1 MLQNLHI
8 KNIALIDELDIS
20 FDEGLNVLTGET
32 GAGKSVI
39 IGSIGIG
46 LGGKFDKE
54 LLRDSEK
61 DGMVELTFS
70 VDNERIKNRLKEV
83 DIDITEDVIIISRRI
98 KGGRTISRINDMTCT
113 ASKLKEVAEIII
125 NLHAQHEQQ
134 TLLDQAK
141 HLRIIDDSDDRI
153 RAAKEKV
160 SEAYRA
166 YREVHDR
173 IVDMEVRAQDRT
185 RELDYLEYEIN
196 EIEAAKLIPGEDS
209 ELEEDFR
216 KMQCSADI
224 RDITGE
230 VYMITGYDRGDSAG
244 SSLSRACA
252 KLKELEKYD
261 GGEKAS
267 ELFEGLT
274 EIDSLLSDF
283 NHDLTEYIQAN
294 EFEPAVL
301 EETEKRLNLINSLK
315 LKYGKTIE
323 DITDNLEGFRKSR
336 DELQNYDATLLK
348 LKTEEE
354 ELKEKLET
362 ASEELSILRK
372 EAADALSQNIEE
384 ALKKLNFSEVHF
396 RTEMEKLSEL
406 GPSGRD
412 KAVFMISTNVGEPEK
427 PLNMVASGGELSRV
441 MLAVKSCLSD
451 AEDTPTLVFDEID
464 VGISGIT
471 AGKVA
476 EMMKELS
483 RSRQIITITHLPQI
497 ASAADHSFVIE
508 KNIEN
513 GKTHTS
519 IRPIYGEERVQEIA
533 RILGGD
539 KITDAVLE
547 SAREM
552 LCFSDPKDVIIK

>member
-20 FDEGLNVLTGET
+20 FEEGLNVLTGET

-54 LLRDSEK
+54 LLRDSEA
-61 DGMVELTFS
+61 DGMVELTFDI
-70 VDNERIKNRLKEV
+70 DNENLKERLKET
-83 DIDITEDVIIISRRI
+83 DIDVSEDVIIISRRI
-98 KGGRTISRINDMTCT
+98 KAGRTISRINDMTCT
-113 ASKLKEVAEIII
+113 AAKLKEVAQILI

-134 TLLDQAK
+134 TLLDPAK
-141 HLRIIDDSDDRI
+141 HLRIIDESDEGI
-153 RAAKEKV
+153 RSAKEKV
-160 SEAYRA
+160 SDAYHS
-166 YREVHDR
+166 YKSVHER
-173 IVDMEVRAQDRT
+173 IIEMESKAESYLK
-185 RELDYLEYEIN
+185 ELDYLEYEIN
-196 EIEAAKLIPGEDS
+196 EIEAASLKDGEDE
-209 ELEEDFR
+209 ELEEDYR
-216 KMQCSADI
+216 RMQAAADI
-224 RDITGE
+224 RDMTGE
-230 VYMITGYDRGDSAG
+230 VYQITGYDRGDSAG
-244 SSLSRACA
+244 SSLSRACGR
-252 KLKELEKYD
+252 LKELEKYD
-261 GGEKAS
+261 SSDRAS
-267 ELFEGLT
+267 GLLEGLT
-274 EIDSLLSDF
+274 AIDSLLSDF
-283 NHDLTEYIQAN
+283 NRDLTEYIQDN
-294 EFEPAVL
+294 EYEPSAL
-301 EETEKRLNLINSLK
+301 EETEKRLDVINSLK
-315 LKYGKTIE
+315 MKYGRTIE
-323 DITDNLEGFRKSR
+323 EILESLDKFKKDR
-336 DELQNYDATLLK
+336 DELLDYDTTLQKLKDEEKKLLATLEK
-348 LKTEEE
+348 ASD
-354 ELKEKLET
+354 ELT
-362 ASEELSILRK
+362 VLRK
-372 EAADALSQNIEE
+372 KSADILSKNIEE

-396 RTEMEKLSEL
+396 RTEMEKLPEF

-412 KAVFMISTNVGEPEK
+412 KAVFMISTNVGETEK

-451 AEDTPTLVFDEID
+451 ADDTPTLVFDEID

-483 RSRQIITITHLPQI
+483 DSRQIITITHLPQI
-497 ASAADHSFVIE
+497 ASSADHNYVIE

-519 IRPIYGEERVQEIA
+519 IRPIYGEERVREIA

-552 LCFSDPKDVIIK
+552 LC